1 MCNEEITIRIEE
13 VTPVEIGVKLD
24 IAYAED
30 PTLVSRLDELNG
42 EVIGVTSSAKIAAA
56 INSKEAIAESVN
68 GKGGNITAD
77 TPLSDYAEEIQAIP
91 VSVVGKPSDG
101 SRVRFFDYD
110 GTLLKTE
117 YVPKGGAATA
127 PEIPQHERLLFQE
140 WNNDFDNIT
149 RDKDVGAI
157 YTTKS
162 GASEFDLIFGAK
174 DSLTL
179 DFTCTV
185 DSGELVIDWGDGSAQ
200 ETAATVGGRTF
211 SHTYP
216 DCGEYAIK
224 VWGDWTP
231 PEEGRIAGAF
241 SNELCKRVFIA
252 GFGGKPV
259 YRTNFSPRLEI
270 LTIPE
275 GISAVSCYI
284 GTAKISNLK
293 CFIQPRSATASDGNM
308 TGHAGVY
315 IMSDTASKAPSGTHI
330 IPVIYLGDNITT
342 VSISSFNNVLL
353 DTLCIPPKVTS
364 MTFSAQAQ
372 VSELIILAEKLT
384 QLNIVYT
391 NVDVLRKITIH
402 TKVPPSLTGSFSGI
416 NPCYIYVPKGCAE
429 AYKSAT
435 NWSKFA
441 DIIKEME
448 ND

>member
-1 MCNEEITIRIEE
+1 MANIEVAIRKSADKKITYS
-13 VTPVEIGVKLD
+13 LN

-56 INSKEAIAESVN
+56 IDSKEAIADAVN
-68 GKGGNITAD
+68 AQGGNITSD
-77 TPLSDYAEEIQAIP
+77 TPLDEYATEIQALT
-91 VSVVGKPSDG
+91 VSVIGKPSDG
-101 SRVRFFDYD
+101 PRVRFFDYD
-110 GTLLKTE
+110 GTLLKTQ
-117 YVPKGGAATA
+117 YVPKGGSATA
-127 PEIPQHERLLFQE
+127 PPIPEHDRLVFQG

-149 RDKDVGAI
+149 RNKDVGAI

-216 DCGEYAIK
+216 DCGEYTMK

-259 YRTNFSPRLEI
+259 YRTNFSPLLEL
-270 LTIPE
+270 LTISE
-275 GISAVSCYI
+275 GVSAVSSHI
-284 GTAKISNLK
+284 GTATRSNLK
-293 CFIQPRSATASDGNM
+293 CFIHPRSATVSTGSM
-308 TGHAGVY
+308 MGHAGVY
-315 IMSDTASKAPSGTHI
+315 IMSDTATEVPAYLHVT
-330 IPVIYLGDNITT
+330 PVIYLGDNVTT
-342 VSISSFNNVLL
+342 VSIDNFENVLL
-353 DTLCIPPKVTS
+353 GTLCIPPKVTN
-364 MTFSAQAQ
+364 MTFNAPAS

-384 QLNIVYT
+384 QLNIGSA
-391 NVDVLRKITIH
+391 NISINVLRKITIH
-402 TKVPPSLTGSFSGI
+402 TKVPPSLTGSFRNL

-429 AYKSAT
+429 AYKTAT
-435 NWSKFA
+435 NWSTYA
-441 DIIKEME
+441 DIIKEQE

>member
-13 VTPVEIGVKLD
+13 VKPVEIGVKLD

-42 EVIGVTSSAKIAAA
+42 EVVGVTSSAKIAAA
-56 INSKEAIAESVN
+56 IGSKAAIADAVN
-68 GKGGNITAD
+68 VKGGNITAD
-77 TPLSDYAEEIQAIP
+77 TPLSAYAEEIQTIP

-101 SRVRFFDYD
+101 PRVRFFDYD
-110 GTLLKTE
+110 GTLLKTQ
-117 YVPKGGAATA
+117 YVPKGGSATA

-174 DSLTL
+174 DSLAL

-200 ETAATVGGRTF
+200 ETAATVGKNTL

-216 DCGEYAIK
+216 GYGEYTMK

-259 YRTNFSPRLEI
+259 YRTNFSPLLEI
-270 LTIPE
+270 LTMPE
-275 GISAVSCYI
+275 GVSGVSCYI
-284 GTAKISNLK
+284 GTATISNLK
-293 CFIQPRSATASDGNM
+293 CYIHPRSGTGTPGSM
-308 TGHAGVY
+308 QGHAGVY
-315 IMSDTASKAPSGTHI
+315 IMSDTSSTSPASAHVT
-330 IPVIYLGDNITT
+330 PVIYLGDNITT

-364 MTFSAQAQ
+364 MTFSALAQ

-384 QLNIVYT
+384 QLSIVYV
-391 NVDVLRKITIH
+391 NNSVLRKITIH
-402 TKVPPSLTGSFSGI
+402 TKVPPSLTGSFSSI

-435 NWSKFA
+435 NWSTYA

-448 ND
+448 E